1 MAPFDGLIW
10 PHLKAEPVILFRG
23 LSPGNEDG
31 LAIRRSK
38 VELYEQ
44 IRREYEHG
52 AGTIRAVARRLGV
65 HRREVRQALASAVP
79 PERKK
84 PQRERPK
91 LGPALTFID
100 AILEADRKAPRKQR
114 HTAHRI
120 WMRLRKEMPEIV
132 VGESTVREYVCERKQ
147 AMGLL
152 KHQIFVAQSYHL
164 GGEAQVDW
172 YEIQAE
178 FDGQSH
184 KVYIFCMRS
193 MASGAAFHRAY
204 PHATQQAFLEA
215 HELAF
220 NWFGGV
226 FRTLRFDNLSSAVK
240 KILRGYQREETTRF
254 IAFRSHWGFQ
264 AEFCTPGEG
273 HEKGGVEG
281 EGGQYRRNY
290 MVPVPKVRNLEELNL
305 LLASGSDEEQSRLIT
320 GRSQTIGA
328 LMLVEREHLLPL
340 AAEGF
345 DLAALHFPH
354 VNQSGCVKV
363 LTNFYSTPLPVG
375 TRVTAKVYS
384 AYVEIWHAGH
394 CVTRHERC
402 YERHQH
408 VLELEHYL
416 DVFERKPGALAG
428 STALEQCRA
437 QGRWPASYD
446 RFWSRVSERE
456 GRQAGTRAMIE
467 VLLLSRTCG
476 AVRVRQAVEEALA
489 MGASS
494 LSAIR
499 YLLNVDCQ
507 SATSVT
513 VAVDAGELRRY
524 DRPQPSMDAY
534 EQLRPS
540 WIEPPQIDSA
550 SRIAD
555 WPVATEVVQ

>member
-1 MAPFDGLIW
+1 
-10 PHLKAEPVILFRG
+10 
-23 LSPGNEDG
+23 
-31 LAIRRSK
+31 

-52 AGTIRAVARRLGV
+52 AGTVRAVARKLGV
-65 HRREVRQALASAVP
+65 HRREVRRALASAVP

-84 PQRERPK
+84 PERERPK
-91 LGPALTFID
+91 LAPALPFID
-100 AILEADRKAPRKQR
+100 AILEADRRAPRKQR
-114 HTAHRI
+114 HTARRI
-120 WMRLRKEMPEIV
+120 WRRLLQEMQGISV
-132 VGESTVREYVCERKQ
+132 AESTVREYVRQRKA

-152 KHQIFVAQSYHL
+152 GHEVFVPQSYQF

-172 YEIQAE
+172 YEIWAE
-178 FDGQSH
+178 FDGQPR

-193 MASGAAFHRAY
+193 MASGAAYHRAY

-220 NWFGGV
+220 AWFGGV
-226 FRTLRFDNLSSAVK
+226 FHLLRFDNLTSAVR
-240 KILRGYQREETTRF
+240 KILRGRQREETTRF
-254 IAFRSHWGFQ
+254 IAFRSHWGFR

-281 EGGQYRRNY
+281 EGGQFRRNHL
-290 MVPVPKVRNLEELNL
+290 VPVPKVRNLEELNSIL
-305 LLASGSDEEQSRLIT
+305 ESGSIEEQNRTIA
-320 GRSQTIGA
+320 GRSQTIGTA
-328 LMLVEREHLLPL
+328 MLAEREHLLPL

-345 DLAALHFPH
+345 DLAALHFPR

-375 TRVTAKVYS
+375 TSVQAKVYS
-384 AYVEIWHAGH
+384 AYVEIWHSGR
-394 CVTRHERC
+394 CVARHERC
-402 YERHQH
+402 YERHQQ
-408 VLELEHYL
+408 VLELDHYL
-416 DVFERKPGALAG
+416 DVLMKKPGAMAG

-446 RFWSRVSERE
+446 RFWSITSERN

-467 VLLLSRTCG
+467 VLLLSRTYG
-476 AVRVRQAVEEALA
+476 ATRVREAVEEALE
-489 MGASS
+489 MGTSS

-499 YLLNVDCQ
+499 YLLNVDCRQ
-507 SATSVT
+507 TSSGAA
-513 VAVDAGELRRY
+513 AVEIGELSRY
-524 DRPQPSMDAY
+524 DRPQPSMEGY

-540 WIEPPQIDSA
+540 WAEAPQTDSA
-550 SRIAD
+550 SRMAK